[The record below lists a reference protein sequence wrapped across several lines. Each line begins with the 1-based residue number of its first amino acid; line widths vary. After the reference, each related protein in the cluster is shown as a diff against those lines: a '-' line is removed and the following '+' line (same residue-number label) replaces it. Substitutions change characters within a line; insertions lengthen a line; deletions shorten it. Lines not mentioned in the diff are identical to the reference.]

1 MNQLIYNAI
10 QTNLSV
16 ESEDI
21 ILEAKKQLKVAKFT
35 INSYHKDLKDINDEI
50 ASLEKRKEEISQ
62 HIVKHDKKIFNLKSL
77 FAPYRLIPNELI
89 AKILVNIIPT
99 NLERT
104 SLQTWVTTLSA
115 LTQICSHWRNI
126 ALADPHIWKNLGF
139 TIHSG
144 ETYLAYKILKYW
156 LEHTKT
162 ETFKL
167 CIFFPYTTTA
177 TPNIKKLY
185 QLLNNHPHL
194 IDLTIIVSNAY
205 IDEHVNALAKIAFPK
220 LRTFKIS
227 EGNKPFHILVLP
239 RGRNRA
245 LQAPNLTSL
254 YINTSKTSVIHKTNL
269 ENLLEINLNFNT
281 SRLDALKYILGNC
294 HRLQRCNLD
303 ILLLTTS
310 LNVNDKDITIIRS
323 LKEVT
328 LHYHD
333 NIAYLLKVLKFPNIE
348 QITLISDYIE
358 CNAAAIFNIIQD
370 CTKIVTFSGK
380 INEKSIEDFKAK
392 FTQVTT
398 RVIKP
403 IEVSTQG
410 TFTLSDIDDLN
421 SDSDID
427 QNASQDFYQSEDF
440 I

>member
-1 MNQLIYNAI
+1 MNHKINNAI
-10 QTNLSV
+10 QTNLSIG
-16 ESEDI
+16 SEDI
-21 ILEAKKQLKVAKFT
+21 ILEAKKQLKITKFN
-35 INSYHKDLKDINDEI
+35 IESYHKDIMDINDEI
-50 ASLEKRKEEISQ
+50 TILKRRKEEISQ
-62 HIVKHDKKIFNLKSL
+62 HIAKHSERLFNLKSL

-89 AKILVNIIPT
+89 AKILANIIPT
-99 NLERT
+99 NLEKT
-104 SLQTWVTTLSA
+104 SLHTWITTLNA

-126 ALADPHIWKNLGF
+126 ALADPNIWKNLGF
-139 TIHSG
+139 IIHSG

-156 LEHTKT
+156 LGRTKT

-185 QLLNNHPHL
+185 QLLDNHPHL
-194 IDLTIIVSNAY
+194 IDLTVIVSNAY
-205 IDEHVNALAKIAFPK
+205 IDEHVNALAKIIFPK

-227 EGNKPFHILVLP
+227 EGNKPFHILTLP
-239 RGRNRA
+239 RGKNRA

-254 YINTSKTSVIHKTNL
+254 HINTSKTSVIHKTNL
-269 ENLLEINLNFNT
+269 ENLIEISLNFNT
-281 SRLDALKYILGNC
+281 SRLDALKHIFYSC

-303 ILLLTTS
+303 ILLLTSS
-310 LNVNDKDITIIRS
+310 LTVNAKDIITIQS
-323 LKEVT
+323 LREVVI
-328 LHYHD
+328 HYHD
-333 NIAYLLKVLKFPNIE
+333 NITYLLKVLKFPNIE
-348 QITLISDYIE
+348 QITLISNHVE
-358 CNAAAIFNIIQD
+358 CNAAVIFNIILN
-370 CTKIVTFSGK
+370 CTKTVIFSGK
-380 INEKSIEDFKAK
+380 INEKSIENFRTK

-403 IEVSTQG
+403 MEIDTHE
-410 TFTLSDIDDLN
+410 TFTLSDIDGLD